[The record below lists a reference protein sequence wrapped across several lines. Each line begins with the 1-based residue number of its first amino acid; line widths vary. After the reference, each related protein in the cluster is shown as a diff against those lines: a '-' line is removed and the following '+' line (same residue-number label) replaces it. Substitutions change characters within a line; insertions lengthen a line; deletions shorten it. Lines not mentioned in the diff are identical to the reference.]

1 MVDLCMLTP
10 GMKVKIVDQWVDGCC
25 QSNTGEMDKFLGRI
39 VTICNVYGI
48 YATIN
53 EDEGDCSFRTD
64 GHWSWNKHCFDCI
77 IDECEDKPMETASEQ
92 EIYAM
97 IFGS

>member
-10 GMKVKIVDQWVDGCC
+10 GMKVKIVDHWVDGCC
-25 QSNTGEMDKFLGRI
+25 PNNYGKMDKFIGSI
-39 VTICNVYGI
+39 VTIYNVYGD

-53 EDEGDCSFRTD
+53 EDC
-64 GHWSWNKHCFDCI
+64 GHWLWTKHCFDCI